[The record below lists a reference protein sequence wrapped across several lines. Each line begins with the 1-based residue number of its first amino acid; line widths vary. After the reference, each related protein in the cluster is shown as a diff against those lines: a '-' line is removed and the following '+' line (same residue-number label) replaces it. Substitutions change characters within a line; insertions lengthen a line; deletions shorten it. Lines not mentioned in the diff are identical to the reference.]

1 MTTKV
6 HLSFMEQLS
15 QELREKVK
23 KSPSEKIKAKLVEAG
38 MQQVEIDKFTREQL
52 MEKYAEVLFKL
63 SEMVEEEATGEVSE
77 AVEGAKAIFF
87 ILFYYSNR
95 TVVHQEGLSSNLL
108 FNVKLFTQQ
117 FTSIRFQC

>member
-1 MTTKV
+1 
-6 HLSFMEQLS
+6 MEQLS

-117 FTSIRFQC
+117 ITSIRFQC